1 MKPRYLILSAL
12 LVVAAWI
19 LGTTNAGALNPAV
32 QATVMQTA
40 PIPESRVPKNI
51 RDAVNAPDRPAD
63 DKALDGGRQP
73 EQVLAFFGIKPGMKV
88 ADLFAGGG
96 YTTELLSRAVGPT
109 GTVYSQNGQFP
120 EKFKK
125 IGETWHARLQKPA
138 LKNVVEVDKSVDA
151 PDLFPVAPGTLDA
164 VLINLNYH
172 DLVWLKAD
180 RAKMN
185 ASVFAAL
192 KSGGIYGIVDHSA
205 KPGTGA
211 QDAGTLHRIDE
222 NFVIQEVE
230 QAGFKLVG
238 ESSALRHPQ
247 DDRSWIVFAHRG
259 ETDRFIL
266 KFEKP

>member
-1 MKPRYLILSAL
+1 
-12 LVVAAWI
+12 
-19 LGTTNAGALNPAV
+19 
-32 QATVMQTA
+32 MQTA
-40 PIPESRVPKNI
+40 PIPESQVPKNI

-63 DKALDGGRQP
+63 DKALDAGRQP
-73 EQVLAFFGIKPGMKV
+73 EQVLAFFGITPGMKV

-96 YTTELLSRAVGPT
+96 YTTELLSQAVGPT
-109 GTVYSQNGQFP
+109 GTVYSENGPFP

-138 LKNVVEVDKSVDA
+138 LKNVVEVDKWVDA
-151 PDLFPVAPGTLDA
+151 PDLFPVTPGTLDA

-211 QDAGTLHRIDE
+211 QDASTLHRIDE

-238 ESSALRHPQ
+238 ESSALRHPK
-247 DDRSWIVFAHRG
+247 DDRTWNVFAHRG